1 MPENKIE
8 MNEEIKLEAAMARL
22 EDVLRTLEKDG
33 VALEDALRLYEEG
46 IRLVRVCNDRL
57 EDAERRIKILK
68 LSDSGEIVEED
79 FADKTLG
86 ARE

>member
-1 MPENKIE
+1 MPENKITV
-8 MNEEIKLEAAMARL
+8 NEEIKLEAAMARL
-22 EDVLRTLEKDG
+22 EDVLRALEKDG

-68 LSDSGEIVEED
+68 LSDGGEIVEED

>member
-68 LSDSGEIVEED
+68 LSDGGEIVEED
-79 FADKTLG
+79 FADKTVG